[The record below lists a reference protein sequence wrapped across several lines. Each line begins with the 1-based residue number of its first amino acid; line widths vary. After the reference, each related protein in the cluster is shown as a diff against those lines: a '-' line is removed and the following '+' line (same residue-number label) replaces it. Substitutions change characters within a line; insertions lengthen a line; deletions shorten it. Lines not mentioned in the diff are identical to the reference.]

1 MDPVIKSHLLYQLSY
16 TPIKRGASDGSRTH
30 NLDLGKVALYQLSY
44 TRFKR
49 TGLNLADEAGVRNS
63 KSRFFLRRF
72 FRCEKSA
79 DRLR

>member
-1 MDPVIKSHLLYQLSY
+1 
-16 TPIKRGASDGSRTH
+16 
-30 NLDLGKVALYQLSY
+30 LSY

-49 TGLNLADEAGVRNS
+49 TGPNLADEVGVRNS